1 MKWRYVDCWG
11 SKLLRYVVHSR
22 SLGLEINSRAIQ
34 GLGCRMEMYVGLG
47 FKLSRY
53 IASWAQVEVYFGLKV
68 VGFLSLRYAEV
79 RVSRG
84 AIISGS
90 GSK

>member
-11 SKLLRYVVHSR
+11 SKLLRYEGSR

-34 GLGCRMEMYVGLG
+34 GLGFRMEMYVGLG

-53 IASWAQVEVYFGLKV
+53 IASWAQVEVYIGLKV
-68 VGFLSLRYAEV
+68 VGFLRLRYAEA
-79 RVSRG
+79 RV
-84 AIISGS
+84 
-90 GSK
+90 